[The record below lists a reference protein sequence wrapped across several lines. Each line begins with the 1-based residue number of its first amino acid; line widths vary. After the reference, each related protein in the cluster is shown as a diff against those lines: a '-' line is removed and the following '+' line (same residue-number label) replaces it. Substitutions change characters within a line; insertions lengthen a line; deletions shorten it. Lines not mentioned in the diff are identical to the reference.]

1 MVVAAV
7 ERESPGNQAHGEC
20 DRHDDQQSAAQASGA
35 TDSDRRRSLWFLG
48 GSEVGVVLVD
58 EPLGVEAEVVRV
70 GSEETLGVRGGGEAV
85 ELFVFERLQKLR
97 PDPCVALDPGQIQ
110 LLKLACLAKTA
121 ADLEHC
127 DS

>member
-1 MVVAAV
+1 
-7 ERESPGNQAHGEC
+7 
-20 DRHDDQQSAAQASGA
+20 
-35 TDSDRRRSLWFLG
+35 LWFLG

-85 ELFVFERLQKLR
+85 ELLVFERPQELR
-97 PDPCVALDPGQIQ
+97 PDPRVALDPGQLQI
-110 LLKLACLAKTA
+110 LTLACLAKTA